1 MKGCT
6 ALADLVGLDEP
17 LDPASMRFTVK
28 VAKSC
33 RSCLFNGQRA
43 SVCFAATAVAKR
55 SDLPD
60 CDLGFVYV
68 PIPIDERQL
77 TID

>member
-1 MKGCT
+1 MNMTFLG
-6 ALADLVGLDEP
+6 DLIGRDEP
-17 LDPASMRFTVK
+17 INPADMRFTVK

-33 RSCLFNGQRA
+33 RSCLFDGQRA
-43 SVCFAATAVAKR
+43 SVCHQAAAVAMR
-55 SDLPD
+55 ADLPD
-60 CDLGFVYV
+60 CDSGFIYV

>member
-1 MKGCT
+1 MEMI
-6 ALADLVGLDEP
+6 ALADLVGLDDP

-43 SVCFAATAVAKR
+43 SVCFLATAIAQR

-60 CDLGFVYV
+60 CDAGFAYV
-68 PIPIDERQL
+68 PITIDERQL
-77 TID
+77 SIE